1 MTMMP
6 SRSTTAI
13 GTSTLMRMMVVL
25 SSSSPE
31 SSPSTGCA
39 VTLLASVVAV
49 GRVVTSVALGDPP
62 AESVA
67 AEIYEQWLF

>member
-1 MTMMP
+1 MTMMT

-31 SSPSTGCA
+31 SPRTGCA

-49 GRVVTSVALGDPP
+49 GRVVTSAALGDPP